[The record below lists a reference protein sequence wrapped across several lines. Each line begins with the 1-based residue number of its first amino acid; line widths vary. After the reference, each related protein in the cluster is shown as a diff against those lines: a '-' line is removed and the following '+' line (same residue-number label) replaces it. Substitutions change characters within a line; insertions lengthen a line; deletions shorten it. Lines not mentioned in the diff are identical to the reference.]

1 MGTTAYEVYD
11 IASGRAL
18 RAPFGGMT
26 EATMWGLGLPPI
38 ENWEVRPVISD
49 GQKGDKANA

>member
-18 RAPFGGMT
+18 HAPFGSMT
-26 EATMWGLGLPPI
+26 EATMWGLGLAPM
-38 ENWEVRPVISD
+38 ENWEVRPVSD
-49 GQKGDKANA
+49 KGDKANA

>member
-1 MGTTAYEVYD
+1 MGMTAYEVYD

-18 RAPFGGMT
+18 HAPFGSMT
-26 EATMWGLGLPPI
+26 EATMWGLGLPPM
-38 ENWEVRPVISD
+38 ENWDVRPVSD